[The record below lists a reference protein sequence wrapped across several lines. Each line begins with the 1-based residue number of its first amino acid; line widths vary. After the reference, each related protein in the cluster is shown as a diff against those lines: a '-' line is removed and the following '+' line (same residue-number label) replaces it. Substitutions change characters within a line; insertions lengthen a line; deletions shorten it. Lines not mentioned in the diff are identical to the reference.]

1 MISSV
6 FNPLNFATPVMQSL
20 WHPKAPWDQPISG
33 LTLEKWLVWKSSLP
47 LLGEITVPRC
57 YFSRLEHNGVTF
69 QLHYFCDASESG
81 YGTIPY
87 LCLEDLDGF
96 TECAFV
102 TGKFRNAPIKSASIP
117 RPELQGALLAVR
129 IDSAVRRE
137 LEFSFAKVI
146 FWTDLMIVLNYI
158 RNERRCFQT
167 YVANRVTE
175 IRELNFPRQWRHC
188 PDAIN
193 PADDASRGLRI
204 EEFLRSEC
212 WLKAH
217 ALDQTLCFNGVPHGT
232 TLFSK

>member
-1 MISSV
+1 M
-6 FNPLNFATPVMQSL
+6 
-20 WHPKAPWDQPISG
+20 
-33 LTLEKWLVWKSSLP
+33 
-47 LLGEITVPRC
+47 
-57 YFSRLEHNGVTF
+57 
-69 QLHYFCDASESG
+69 
-81 YGTIPY
+81 
-87 LCLEDLDGF
+87 CLEDLDGF

-193 PADDASRGLRI
+193 PADDASQGLRI
-204 EEFLRSEC
+204 EEFLRSER